1 MLQNEFNTDDSDK
14 LPWVLNRIWL
24 KIIITS
30 TSENKTKQNTSF
42 VVYTLLEKLVKFSKT
57 CIEL

>member
-14 LPWVLNRIWL
+14 LPWAHNRIWF

-30 TSENKTKQNTSF
+30 T
-42 VVYTLLEKLVKFSKT
+42 
-57 CIEL
+57 